1 VGDALESMPV
11 DAGVVG
17 GGAFGAGAVVG
28 VVVVGVVATGVLRV
42 CRVCRDDGTASLREF
57 AQPAASTDARLITAR
72 PGTIPHHVEPDLS

>member
-17 GGAFGAGAVVG
+17 SGGLGAEAVVG
-28 VVVVGVVATGVLRV
+28 LVVGVVATGVL
-42 CRVCRDDGTASLREF
+42 RVCRDDGTASLREF

-72 PGTIPHHVEPDLS
+72 PGTIPHHVEPDRS